1 VGVQQMKVKEQISS
15 SQMSVIFFSFMT
27 GSAIVNI
34 PGPLIGY
41 AKNGAWISLLLSMS
55 VGIFFLS
62 CILYLHRKFPD
73 LTFIEYSR
81 TLLGNWVTILL
92 AIPFISF
99 QFHMSSGIVL
109 DIGLFM
115 TSSMMRQTPLYLFVL
130 AVFVVIALT
139 VRSGIETIARMIFAP
154 MIVVLV
160 FVILILVLSINN
172 YEFDS
177 LFPIMPDGIKPV
189 LLGAYFSYGFPYVEL
204 TLMAMLLPYV
214 RKEGQKHL
222 KKGMFLALLINGL
235 SLIAVTVATIMVF
248 GPMAGER
255 KYSMFEVARII
266 DLLEVI
272 QRIES
277 IIGISLIMTGFLKA
291 TITLFILNLTFTK
304 LFKLQDDRI
313 LVFPLALTCYL
324 FSLLQINKGAA
335 HWIYA
340 VSVIH
345 PLWATYAYLLPLLLV
360 TLVAVIRKK
369 ESNKTN

>member
-1 VGVQQMKVKEQISS
+1 MKVKEQISS
-15 SQMSVIFFSFMT
+15 SQMSVLFFSFMT

-41 AKNGAWISLLLSMS
+41 AKNGAWISLLLSMA
-55 VGIFFLS
+55 VGIFLLS
-62 CILYLHRKFPD
+62 SILYLYRKFPD

-99 QFHMSSGIVL
+99 QFHMTSGIVL

-115 TSSMMRQTPLYLFVL
+115 TSSMMRQTPLSLFVL
-130 AVFVVIALT
+130 SVFVVTALT
-139 VRSGIETIARMIFAP
+139 VRSGIETMVRMILAP
-154 MIVVLV
+154 IIAVLV
-160 FVILILVLSINN
+160 FIILILILSFNN
-172 YEFDS
+172 YEIDH

-189 LLGAYFSYGFPYVEL
+189 ILGAYFSYGFPYAEL

-214 RKEGQKHL
+214 RKNEQKQL
-222 KKGMFLALLINGL
+222 KKGMYLALLVNGL
-235 SLIAVTVATIMVF
+235 CLIVVTIATILVF
-248 GPMAGER
+248 GPLAGDR

-277 IIGISLIMTGFLKA
+277 IIGISLILTSFFKA
-291 TITLFILNLTFTK
+291 TITLYILNLTFTK
-304 LFKLQDDRI
+304 LFKLHDDRI
-313 LVFPLALTCYL
+313 LVFPLALTCFL
-324 FSLLQINKGAA
+324 FSLLQINKGSAT
-335 HWIYA
+335 WIYA

-345 PLWATYAYLLPLLLV
+345 PL
-360 TLVAVIRKK
+360 
-369 ESNKTN
+369 

>member
-1 VGVQQMKVKEQISS
+1 M
-15 SQMSVIFFSFMT
+15 QMSVLFFSFMT
-27 GSAIVNI
+27 GSAIINI

-41 AKNGAWISLLLSMS
+41 AKNGAWISLLLSLS
-55 VGIFFLS
+55 LGILFLS

-81 TLLGNWVTILL
+81 TLLGSWVTIFL

-99 QFHMSSGIVL
+99 QFHMASGIVL

-130 AVFVVIALT
+130 SVFVVIALT
-139 VRSGIETIARMIFAP
+139 VRSGIETIVRMIFAP
-154 MIVVLV
+154 MIAVLV
-160 FVILILVLSINN
+160 FIILILVLSFNN
-172 YEFDS
+172 YEIDH

-189 LLGAYFSYGFPYVEL
+189 LLGAYFSYGFPFVEL
-204 TLMAMLLPYV
+204 VLMSMLLPYV
-214 RKEGQKHL
+214 RKEGQTYL
-222 KKGMFLALLINGL
+222 KKGMFLALLISGL
-235 SLIAVTVATIMVF
+235 FLIAVTIATILVF

-277 IIGISLIMTGFLKA
+277 LIGISLILTSFIKA

-304 LFKLQDDRI
+304 LFKLKDDRI

-324 FSLLQINKGAA
+324 FSLLQIDKGSAT
-335 HWIYA
+335 WIYA

-345 PLWATYAYLLPLLLV
+345 PLWATFSYLLPLLLV
-360 TLVAVIRKK
+360 TVVAVIRKK
-369 ESNKTN
+369 KVE